1 MLTAE
6 ERNIIKESFEK
17 IKCFLKK
24 KCVEEEMN
32 VFCHAENRYLVGIR
46 WNQTNN
52 LFEVEYWKCG
62 SCVQVTDMSMQG
74 LVTLL
79 LYAADS
85 NNDMCCLKCQED
97 NKMSTCLYPK
107 IHPSLLDEYRN
118 NNINPLNVIGNNEEK
133 NGLYI
138 MRNNIQEYNKTDNVS
153 NKDLVEE
160 EEKEDNIINYYKIY
174 EKTAELI
181 KLLKN
186 DSLVKVE
193 FSTAENNVAKYI
205 LYKIQE
211 NDYDLISMEDKS
223 IFSGTIEEIINK
235 LMPEIIKGEII
246 I

>member
-24 KCVEEEMN
+24 KCIEEEMN

-85 NNDMCCLKCQED
+85 NNDICCLKCQED

-118 NNINPLNVIGNNEEK
+118 N
-133 NGLYI
+133 
-138 MRNNIQEYNKTDNVS
+138 IQEYNKTDNVS
-153 NKDLVEE
+153 NKDLVE

-181 KLLKN
+181 KLLLKN
-186 DSLVKVE
+186 DNLVKVE
-193 FSTAENNVAKYI
+193 FSAAENNVAKYI

-235 LMPEIIKGEII
+235 LIPEIIKGEII

>member
-85 NNDMCCLKCQED
+85 NNDICCLKCQED

-118 NNINPLNVIGNNEEK
+118 N
-133 NGLYI
+133 
-138 MRNNIQEYNKTDNVS
+138 IQEYNKTDNVS
-153 NKDLVEE
+153 NKDLVE

-193 FSTAENNVAKYI
+193 FSTAENNVVKYI

-223 IFSGTIEEIINK
+223 IFSGAIEEIVNK
-235 LMPEIIKGEII
+235 LMPEIIKGYII
-246 I
+246 CI

>member
-118 NNINPLNVIGNNEEK
+118 N
-133 NGLYI
+133 
-138 MRNNIQEYNKTDNVS
+138 IQEYNKTDNVS

-193 FSTAENNVAKYI
+193 FSTAEDNIAKYI

>member
-118 NNINPLNVIGNNEEK
+118 N
-133 NGLYI
+133 
-138 MRNNIQEYNKTDNVS
+138 IQEYNKTDNVS

-193 FSTAENNVAKYI
+193 FSTAKDNIVKYI

-223 IFSGTIEEIINK
+223 IFSGTIEEIVNK

>member
-118 NNINPLNVIGNNEEK
+118 N
-133 NGLYI
+133 
-138 MRNNIQEYNKTDNVS
+138 IQEYNKTDNVS
-153 NKDLVEE
+153 NKDLVE

-193 FSTAENNVAKYI
+193 FSTAENNVVKYI

-223 IFSGTIEEIINK
+223 IFSGTIEEIVNK
-235 LMPEIIKGEII
+235 LMPEIIKGYII
-246 I
+246 CI

>member
-118 NNINPLNVIGNNEEK
+118 N
-133 NGLYI
+133 
-138 MRNNIQEYNKTDNVS
+138 IQEYNKTDNVS

>member
-85 NNDMCCLKCQED
+85 NNDICCLKCQED

-118 NNINPLNVIGNNEEK
+118 N
-133 NGLYI
+133 
-138 MRNNIQEYNKTDNVS
+138 IQEYNKTDNVS
-153 NKDLVEE
+153 NKDLVE

-181 KLLKN
+181 KLLLKN
-186 DSLVKVE
+186 DNLVKVE
-193 FSTAENNVAKYI
+193 FSAAENNVAKYI

-211 NDYDLISMEDKS
+211 NDYELISMEDKS

-235 LMPEIIKGEII
+235 LIPEIIKGEII

>member
-118 NNINPLNVIGNNEEK
+118 N
-133 NGLYI
+133 
-138 MRNNIQEYNKTDNVS
+138 IQEYNKTDNVS
-153 NKDLVEE
+153 NKDLVE

-181 KLLKN
+181 KLLLKN
-186 DSLVKVE
+186 DNLVKVE
-193 FSTAENNVAKYI
+193 FSAAENNVAKYI

-235 LMPEIIKGEII
+235 LIPEIIKGEII

>member
-85 NNDMCCLKCQED
+85 NNDICCLKCQED

-118 NNINPLNVIGNNEEK
+118 N
-133 NGLYI
+133 
-138 MRNNIQEYNKTDNVS
+138 IQEYNKTDNVS
-153 NKDLVEE
+153 NKDLVE

-181 KLLKN
+181 KLLLKN
-186 DSLVKVE
+186 DNLVKVE
-193 FSTAENNVAKYI
+193 FSAAENNVAKYI

>member
-85 NNDMCCLKCQED
+85 NNDICCLKCQED

-118 NNINPLNVIGNNEEK
+118 N
-133 NGLYI
+133 
-138 MRNNIQEYNKTDNVS
+138 IQEYNKTDNVS
-153 NKDLVEE
+153 NKDLVE

-181 KLLKN
+181 KLLLKN
-186 DSLVKVE
+186 DNLVKVE
-193 FSTAENNVAKYI
+193 FSAAENNVAKYI

-235 LMPEIIKGEII
+235 LIPEIIKGEII

>member
-85 NNDMCCLKCQED
+85 NNDICCLKCQED

-118 NNINPLNVIGNNEEK
+118 N
-133 NGLYI
+133 
-138 MRNNIQEYNKTDNVS
+138 IQEYNKTDNVS
-153 NKDLVEE
+153 NKDLVE

-193 FSTAENNVAKYI
+193 FSTAENNVVKYI

-211 NDYDLISMEDKS
+211 NDYDLISIEDKS
-223 IFSGTIEEIINK
+223 IFSGTIKEIVNK
-235 LMPEIIKGEII
+235 LMPEIIKGYII
-246 I
+246 CI

>member
-85 NNDMCCLKCQED
+85 NNDICCLKCQED

-118 NNINPLNVIGNNEEK
+118 N
-133 NGLYI
+133 
-138 MRNNIQEYNKTDNVS
+138 IQEYNKTDNVS
-153 NKDLVEE
+153 NKDLVE

-193 FSTAENNVAKYI
+193 LSTAEDNIVKYI

-235 LMPEIIKGEII
+235 LIHEIIKGEII

>member
-118 NNINPLNVIGNNEEK
+118 N
-133 NGLYI
+133 
-138 MRNNIQEYNKTDNVS
+138 IQEYNKTDNVS
-153 NKDLVEE
+153 NKDLVE

-193 FSTAENNVAKYI
+193 FSTAKDNIVKYI

>member
-118 NNINPLNVIGNNEEK
+118 N
-133 NGLYI
+133 
-138 MRNNIQEYNKTDNVS
+138 IQEYNKTDNVS

-160 EEKEDNIINYYKIY
+160 EKEDNIINYYKVY

-193 FSTAENNVAKYI
+193 FSTAEDNIVKYI

-223 IFSGTIEEIINK
+223 IFSGTIEEIVNK

>member
-85 NNDMCCLKCQED
+85 NNDICCLKCQED

-118 NNINPLNVIGNNEEK
+118 N
-133 NGLYI
+133 
-138 MRNNIQEYNKTDNVS
+138 IQEYNKTDNVS

-160 EEKEDNIINYYKIY
+160 EKEDNIINYYKI
-174 EKTAELI
+174 
-181 KLLKN
+181 
-186 DSLVKVE
+186 
-193 FSTAENNVAKYI
+193 
-205 LYKIQE
+205 
-211 NDYDLISMEDKS
+211 
-223 IFSGTIEEIINK
+223 
-235 LMPEIIKGEII
+235 
-246 I
+246 

>member
-85 NNDMCCLKCQED
+85 NNDICCLKCQED
-97 NKMSTCLYPK
+97 DKMSTCLYPK
-107 IHPSLLDEYRN
+107 IHPSLLDEY
-118 NNINPLNVIGNNEEK
+118 
-133 NGLYI
+133 
-138 MRNNIQEYNKTDNVS
+138 RNNIQEYNKTDNVS

-193 FSTAENNVAKYI
+193 FSTAENNVVKYI
-205 LYKIQE
+205 LYKMQE

-223 IFSGTIEEIINK
+223 IFSGTIEEIVNK
-235 LMPEIIKGEII
+235 LMPEIIKGYII
-246 I
+246 CI

>member
-1 MLTAE
+1 MVA
-6 ERNIIKESFEK
+6 NI
-17 IKCFLKK
+17 
-24 KCVEEEMN
+24 
-32 VFCHAENRYLVGIR
+32 
-46 WNQTNN
+46 
-52 LFEVEYWKCG
+52 
-62 SCVQVTDMSMQG
+62 
-74 LVTLL
+74 
-79 LYAADS
+79 
-85 NNDMCCLKCQED
+85 
-97 NKMSTCLYPK
+97 
-107 IHPSLLDEYRN
+107 
-118 NNINPLNVIGNNEEK
+118 
-133 NGLYI
+133 
-138 MRNNIQEYNKTDNVS
+138 NNIQEYNKTDNVS

>member
-52 LFEVEYWKCG
+52 LFDVEYWKCG
-62 SCVQVTDMSMQG
+62 SCVQVTDMRMQG
-74 LVTLL
+74 LVTTL
-79 LYAADS
+79 LYIADS

-97 NKMSTCLYPK
+97 DKMSTCLYPK

-118 NNINPLNVIGNNEEK
+118 N
-133 NGLYI
+133 
-138 MRNNIQEYNKTDNVS
+138 IQEYNKTDDVS
-153 NKDLVEE
+153 NKDLIE
-160 EEKEDNIINYYKIY
+160 EEKKKDNIINYYKVY
-174 EKTAELI
+174 EKTASLI
-181 KLLKN
+181 KLLKKE
-186 DSLVKVE
+186 DLVKVE
-193 FSTAENNVAKYI
+193 FSTAEDNIVKYI

>member
-79 LYAADS
+79 LSAAYS
-85 NNDMCCLKCQED
+85 NNDICCLKCQED

-118 NNINPLNVIGNNEEK
+118 N
-133 NGLYI
+133 
-138 MRNNIQEYNKTDNVS
+138 IQEYNKTDNVS
-153 NKDLVEE
+153 NKDLVE

-193 FSTAENNVAKYI
+193 FSTAENNVVKYI

-211 NDYDLISMEDKS
+211 NDYDLISIEDKS

>member
-118 NNINPLNVIGNNEEK
+118 N
-133 NGLYI
+133 
-138 MRNNIQEYNKTDNVS
+138 IQEYNKTDNVS
-153 NKDLVEE
+153 NKDLVE

-193 FSTAENNVAKYI
+193 FSTAKDNIVKYI

-235 LMPEIIKGEII
+235 LIPEIIKGEII

>member
-118 NNINPLNVIGNNEEK
+118 N
-133 NGLYI
+133 
-138 MRNNIQEYNKTDNVS
+138 IQEYNKTDNVS

-193 FSTAENNVAKYI
+193 FSTAEDNIAKYI

-235 LMPEIIKGEII
+235 LIPEIIKGEII

>member
-6 ERNIIKESFEK
+6 ERNIIKKSFEK

-85 NNDMCCLKCQED
+85 NNDICCLKCQED

-118 NNINPLNVIGNNEEK
+118 N
-133 NGLYI
+133 
-138 MRNNIQEYNKTDNVS
+138 IQEYNKTDNVS
-153 NKDLVEE
+153 NKDLVE

-181 KLLKN
+181 KLLLKN
-186 DSLVKVE
+186 DNLVKVE
-193 FSTAENNVAKYI
+193 FSAAENNVAKYI

-235 LMPEIIKGEII
+235 LIPEIIKGEII

>member
-24 KCVEEEMN
+24 KCIEEEMD
-32 VFCHAENRYLVGIR
+32 VFCHAENRYLVEIR

-85 NNDMCCLKCQED
+85 NNDMCCLKCQGD

-118 NNINPLNVIGNNEEK
+118 N
-133 NGLYI
+133 
-138 MRNNIQEYNKTDNVS
+138 IQEYNKTDNVS
-153 NKDLVEE
+153 NKDLVE

-193 FSTAENNVAKYI
+193 FSTAENNVVKYI

>member
-118 NNINPLNVIGNNEEK
+118 N
-133 NGLYI
+133 
-138 MRNNIQEYNKTDNVS
+138 IQEYNKTDNVS
-153 NKDLVEE
+153 NKDLVE

-193 FSTAENNVAKYI
+193 FSTAENNVVKYI

>member
-85 NNDMCCLKCQED
+85 NNDICCLKCQED

-118 NNINPLNVIGNNEEK
+118 N
-133 NGLYI
+133 
-138 MRNNIQEYNKTDNVS
+138 IQEYNKTDNVS
-153 NKDLVEE
+153 NKDLVE

-193 FSTAENNVAKYI
+193 LSTAEDNIVKYI

-223 IFSGTIEEIINK
+223 IFSGTIKEIVNK
-235 LMPEIIKGEII
+235 LMPEIIKGYII
-246 I
+246 CI

>member
-118 NNINPLNVIGNNEEK
+118 N
-133 NGLYI
+133 
-138 MRNNIQEYNKTDNVS
+138 IQEYNKTDNVS
-153 NKDLVEE
+153 NKDLVE

-181 KLLKN
+181 KLLLKN
-186 DSLVKVE
+186 DNLVKVE
-193 FSTAENNVAKYI
+193 FSAAENNVAKYI

-211 NDYDLISMEDKS
+211 NDNDLISMEDKS
-223 IFSGTIEEIINK
+223 IFSGTIEEIVNK
-235 LMPEIIKGEII
+235 LMPEIIKGYII
-246 I
+246 CI

>member
-118 NNINPLNVIGNNEEK
+118 N
-133 NGLYI
+133 
-138 MRNNIQEYNKTDNVS
+138 IQEYNKTDNVS
-153 NKDLVEE
+153 NKDLVE

-181 KLLKN
+181 KLLLKN
-186 DSLVKVE
+186 DNLVKVE
-193 FSTAENNVAKYI
+193 FSAAENNVAKYI

>member
-118 NNINPLNVIGNNEEK
+118 N
-133 NGLYI
+133 
-138 MRNNIQEYNKTDNVS
+138 IQEYNKTDNVS
-153 NKDLVEE
+153 NKDLVE

-193 FSTAENNVAKYI
+193 FSTAEDNIVKYI

-235 LMPEIIKGEII
+235 LIPEIIKGEII